1 MTPVIE
7 AVDLTKRYGASR
19 GVEELTFEVAKG
31 EVFGYLGPNG
41 AGKTTTIRT
50 FLDFIRPTSGTV
62 RVFGLDPRSDGV
74 QVHARVGY
82 LPGELALYP
91 RLRGERYLRTFA
103 SLRDG
108 SGWPF
113 AEQLAD
119 RLQLDLDRP
128 IKELSHGNKQKV
140 GLVQAFMH
148 RPDLLVLDEPTQGL
162 DPLMQQTFYA
172 MLDDADV
179 GAVILDRVGN
189 AVYMNEAARTLLGA
203 PTGRLPAWTDHYIDS
218 ILASVAH
225 TGYAA
230 ERWELGQLLLR
241 VEARPLDAR
250 RAVLQVTVARSLSD
264 GSRPP
269 RSPARPRSV
278 CPSSSRCPLF
288 SSPSSSPRPP
298 DRCCGRHASIPLP
311 R

>member
-1 MTPVIE
+1 VTPVIE
-7 AVDLTKRYGASR
+7 AIELTKRYGSSR
-19 GVEELTFEVAKG
+19 GVDELTFEVAKG

-148 RPDLLVLDEPTQGL
+148 RPDLLVLDEPTGGL
-162 DPLMQQTFYA
+162 DPLVQQVFYE
-172 MLDDADV
+172 LV
-179 GAVILDRVGN
+179 R
-189 AVYMNEAARTLLGA
+189 EAAGEGRTVFLSSHILSEVQHVA
-203 PTGRLPAWTDHYIDS
+203 ARVAVVREGRLVLVDEIEALRERAPA
-218 ILASVAH
+218 
-225 TGYAA
+225 
-230 ERWELGQLLLR
+230 R
-241 VEARPLDAR
+241 VEATFAQ
-250 RAVLQVTVARSLSD
+250 A
-264 GSRPP
+264 
-269 RSPARPRSV
+269 
-278 CPSSSRCPLF
+278 
-288 SSPSSSPRPP
+288 PP
-298 DRCCGRHASIPLP
+298 DDAFAGLDGVTELERRGTTVVFSLRGPADPLVKALARHTVLGLDSHEADLEDVFVELYRGGGPDAG
-311 R
+311 